1 MGPILLD
8 WCCRHHVG
16 RLQQAESRG
25 GTLGEAQIEA
35 GGEGGGDPTTCT
47 ASTAKG
53 EPPGAPPK
61 NTDTA
66 IQARRETDR
75 EEQPKINK

>member
-1 MGPILLD
+1 MK
-8 WCCRHHVG
+8 
-16 RLQQAESRG
+16 Q
-25 GTLGEAQIEA
+25 
-35 GGEGGGDPTTCT
+35 EGKEGGDPTTCT